1 MLLVPCPHCGPRNAS
16 EFRSRGEVR
25 PRPDGPEIEPA
36 EWRRYLYVRRNP
48 VGWTTETW
56 FHQAGCR
63 RFFVVERHTVTNEI
77 RVVRPLVGAG
87 GSGASPGEAGGR

>member
-1 MLLVPCPHCGPRNAS
+1 MMLVHCPHCGPRNAS

-25 PRPDGPEIEPA
+25 RRPDGEVIAPS

-48 VGWTTETW
+48 AGWTTETW

-63 RFFVVERHTVTNEI
+63 RFLTVERHTLTNEI
-77 RVVRPLVGAG
+77 RAVRPPLPD
-87 GSGASPGEAGGR
+87 GSR